1 VRFPPFSLFL
11 SLSMAFVR
19 RVRWSFFPLLS
30 KALEQNGIDTKN
42 HLFTR
47 SPLRVNERTEGRQQ
61 RYEENERVRRARDGK
76 VQGEAQERKKSEE
89 GEEDET

>member
-1 VRFPPFSLFL
+1 
-11 SLSMAFVR
+11 MAFVR

-30 KALEQNGIDTKN
+30 KALQQNGIDTKN

-61 RYEENERVRRARDGK
+61 RYEENERVRRAREGIF
-76 VQGEAQERKKSEE
+76 QGEAQERKKIEE